1 MLLLMQ
7 SDYKQIYKELAEENN
22 KPEQLY
28 KDIGNFI
35 FQETYSMLR
44 NPTSL
49 IIKLKGVGNWH
60 LRKKRMEIVVNEWS
74 DRGLVRP
81 REDFESD
88 LSYQEYLDKKK
99 QYDMFVER
107 LKDYEE
113 YLKMKKDV
121 RAQRN
126 KTQVLLS
133 PSENNDKFKS
143 E

>member
-1 MLLLMQ
+1 MQ